1 MKDFD
6 LRKYLAEGKIYENT
20 KEEIKAILTK
30 SYPGA
35 YSEEDFEEI
44 INLYNTKYKDHRDWN
59 GELDGV
65 EYAAFKFN
73 YANNRDIETGM
84 KAGSKSSTSVDFPE
98 MEDEFEGAMSS
109 MSVSK
114 EEYLQDIINA
124 SADEIVSDDY
134 FEIKNAVEQGVYS
147 EDEAV
152 KLAKAWAKEKLL
164 NLSEGKLLNEVELTD
179 DLVQRVAQAIAD
191 EFTAEDRELDLKYV
205 ITPNSIEAYP
215 DGGGFDLDVNA
226 GPNTPGEDWKDSRGF
241 GIANY
246 LGDYAGGSFVIRPEG
261 KGHLVTNAASGN
273 AKVAY
278 ITPEGEIE
286 IISAEDSK
294 ADLGMT
300 DDVETDYMERRKE
313 MSDYMNESY
322 TPGSGWTKDFDYDG
336 MLRAGLKTG
345 THYDIKL
352 LKKIAEDFTDVNY
365 HREAAHLYDAI
376 EAMEEGAMKEAG
388 MFFGD
393 FHSEINKTL
402 NENTIKERKT
412 ISKNKTK
419 MKKSELKEMIK
430 MALSE
435 DARTDAEQEGYKDGF
450 EDAKDDIEDKL
461 KDMKVSEAEE
471 VDVEDNEKVDVDIE
485 KDVEVDDESV
495 ETDIDVKGSM
505 PGENEDEIAVQSLLM
520 KAQEEAEKLGDE
532 KLTDQIG
539 NTITYFT
546 RAHVATVDEDVNEE
560 TDYDNTDAVSGDI
573 NVTNDNPAAD
583 AEIGLALN
591 EEVARFKKLAGII
604 K

>member
-6 LRKYLAEGKIYENT
+6 YRKYLAEGK
-20 KEEIKAILTK
+20 
-30 SYPGA
+30 
-35 YSEEDFEEI
+35 
-44 INLYNTKYKDHRDWN
+44 
-59 GELDGV
+59 
-65 EYAAFKFN
+65 
-73 YANNRDIETGM
+73 
-84 KAGSKSSTSVDFPE
+84 
-98 MEDEFEGAMSS
+98 
-109 MSVSK
+109 
-114 EEYLQDIINA
+114 
-124 SADEIVSDDY
+124 
-134 FEIKNAVEQGVYS
+134 
-147 EDEAV
+147 
-152 KLAKAWAKEKLL
+152 
-164 NLSEGKLLNEVELTD
+164 LLNEAELTD

-226 GPNTPGEDWKDSRGF
+226 GPNTPGDDWEDSRGF

-261 KGHLVTNAASGN
+261 DGYLVINAASRN

-300 DDVETDYMERRKE
+300 DDVETDYMERRRE
-313 MSDYMNESY
+313 TSDYMQEGEEEIKKESKEDKK
-322 TPGSGWTKDFDYDG
+322 P
-336 MLRAGLKTG
+336 
-345 THYDIKL
+345 IK
-352 LKKIAEDFTDVNY
+352 
-365 HREAAHLYDAI
+365 
-376 EAMEEGAMKEAG
+376 
-388 MFFGD
+388 
-393 FHSEINKTL
+393 
-402 NENTIKERKT
+402 
-412 ISKNKTK
+412 KTK

-430 MALSE
+430 SAML
-435 DARTDAEQEGYKDGF
+435 D
-450 EDAKDDIEDKL
+450 
-461 KDMKVSEAEE
+461 EAELTIEEKESFDDAFDRIDKSKE
-471 VDVEDNEKVDVDIE
+471 VYQGSDKDSVKEEEDVEVEDNEKVDVDIE

-546 RAHVATVDEDVNEE
+546 RAHVSKVDSNESINESTVRRGND
-560 TDYDNTDAVSGDI
+560 GLI
-573 NVTNDNPAAD
+573 N
-583 AEIGLALN
+583 
-591 EEVARFKKLAGII
+591 KLL
-604 K
+604 

>member
-1 MKDFD
+1 MNNFD
-6 LRKYLAEGKIYENT
+6 YKKYLA
-20 KEEIKAILTK
+20 
-30 SYPGA
+30 
-35 YSEEDFEEI
+35 
-44 INLYNTKYKDHRDWN
+44 
-59 GELDGV
+59 
-65 EYAAFKFN
+65 
-73 YANNRDIETGM
+73 
-84 KAGSKSSTSVDFPE
+84 
-98 MEDEFEGAMSS
+98 
-109 MSVSK
+109 
-114 EEYLQDIINA
+114 
-124 SADEIVSDDY
+124 
-134 FEIKNAVEQGVYS
+134 
-147 EDEAV
+147 
-152 KLAKAWAKEKLL
+152 
-164 NLSEGKLLNEVELTD
+164 EGKLLNEVELTD

-191 EFTAEDRELDLKYV
+191 EFTAEDRELDLKYI
-205 ITPNSIEAYP
+205 ITPNSVESSP
-215 DGGGFDLDVNA
+215 RGGGFDLDVNA
-226 GPNTPGEDWKDSRGF
+226 GPNTPGDDWEDSRGNK
-241 GIANY
+241 IYNY

-261 KGHLVTNAASGN
+261 NGHLVTNAASRN

-294 ADLGMT
+294 ADLGMA

-313 MSDYMNESY
+313 MSDYMNEAY

-336 MLRAGLKTG
+336 MLGLAL
-345 THYDIKL
+345 KL
-352 LKKIAEDFTDVNY
+352 NADSPMDLLQKVSDDLEDVNY
-365 HREAAHLYDAI
+365 HRENSYLTDAI
-376 EAMEEGAMKEAG
+376 DAIKDGDRVEAKIAINRFRKEVKK
-388 MFFGD
+388 
-393 FHSEINKTL
+393 NL

-435 DARTDAEQEGYKDGF
+435 GDNYY
-450 EDAKDDIEDKL
+450 EDSMD
-461 KDMKVSEAEE
+461 EAEE

-495 ETDIDVKGSM
+495 ETDIEVKGSM
-505 PGENEDEIAVQSLLM
+505 PGEDADEIAVQSLLM

>member
-1 MKDFD
+1 MKNFD
-6 LRKYLAEGKIYENT
+6 LRKYLAEGKLHEN
-20 KEEIKAILTK
+20 KEQGYT
-30 SYPGA
+30 
-35 YSEEDFEEI
+35 
-44 INLYNTKYKDHRDWN
+44 LYTTN
-59 GELDGV
+59 V
-65 EYAAFKFN
+65 EYDNGKTGYMYQLVNSEDREENEIGFDQLYFDDN
-73 YANNRDIETGM
+73 DNRLKMG
-84 KAGSKSSTSVDFPE
+84 VDFKDFDQGSYQE
-98 MEDEFEGAMSS
+98 EEVSAEEAMKMYKS
-109 MSVSK
+109 
-114 EEYLQDIINA
+114 
-124 SADEIVSDDY
+124 
-134 FEIKNAVEQGVYS
+134 
-147 EDEAV
+147 
-152 KLAKAWAKEKLL
+152 LA
-164 NLSEGKLLNEVELTD
+164 EGKLNEE
-179 DLVQRVAQAIAD
+179 
-191 EFTAEDRELDLKYV
+191 K
-205 ITPNSIEAYP
+205 
-215 DGGGFDLDVNA
+215 
-226 GPNTPGEDWKDSRGF
+226 
-241 GIANY
+241 
-246 LGDYAGGSFVIRPEG
+246 
-261 KGHLVTNAASGN
+261 
-273 AKVAY
+273 
-278 ITPEGEIE
+278 
-286 IISAEDSK
+286 
-294 ADLGMT
+294 
-300 DDVETDYMERRKE
+300 
-313 MSDYMNESY
+313 Y

-402 NENTIKERKT
+402 NEDTIKERKT
-412 ISKNKTK
+412 TPNKTK

-450 EDAKDDIEDKL
+450 EDAKDDIEAKL
-461 KDMKVSEAEE
+461 KDMKVSEGDNYYEDSMDEAEE

-485 KDVEVDDESV
+485 KDVEVDDKSV
-495 ETDIDVKGSM
+495 ETDIEVKGSM
-505 PGENEDEIAVQSLLM
+505 PGEDADEIAIQSLLM
-520 KAQEEAEKLGDE
+520 KAQEEAGKLGDE

-591 EEVARFKKLAGII
+591 EEVSRFKKLAGII